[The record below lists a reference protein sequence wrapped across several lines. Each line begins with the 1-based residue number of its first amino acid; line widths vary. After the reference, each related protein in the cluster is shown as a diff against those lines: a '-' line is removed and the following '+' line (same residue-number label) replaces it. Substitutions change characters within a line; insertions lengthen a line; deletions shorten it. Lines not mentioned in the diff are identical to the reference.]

1 MKHTGIPHEQEMP
14 APVTTTIR
22 RLLTRALDKEVK
34 ARRVDASLVPS
45 SIFNVVIG
53 IAGHCRG
60 GNKVI
65 RRAKLEGGERV
76 RNSDSP

>member
-1 MKHTGIPHEQEMP
+1 MP

-22 RLLTRALDKEVK
+22 RLLTTALDKEVK

-53 IAGHCRG
+53 IAGHCG
-60 GNKVI
+60 GDNKVI
-65 RRAKLEGGERV
+65 RRTKAKDGDE
-76 RNSDSP
+76 

>member
-1 MKHTGIPHEQEMP
+1 VFLAVLTGIPQEQEIP

-22 RLLTRALDKEVK
+22 RLLTTALDKAAK

-53 IAGHCRG
+53 IAGHCGG
-60 GNKVI
+60 GNKVV
-65 RRAKLEGGERV
+65 REGEGV
-76 RNSDSP
+76 GGV